1 MKLDAYTI
9 VFLRRPPNAPNLTE
23 AQLDA
28 LQQEHLAFNARMR
41 AEGHALIT
49 GPVEGSMDESLR
61 GVNLFR
67 TSVEET
73 RRLMES
79 DASVRAGR
87 LAVEVFT
94 WYMPVGTLGDRPA
107 AQVSDAD

>member
-1 MKLDAYTI
+1 VKLDAYT
-9 VFLRRPPNAPNLTE
+9 VVLLRRPVEAPALSE
-23 AQLDA
+23 EELGA
-28 LQQEHLAFNARMR
+28 LQAEHLAFNARMR

-49 GPVEGSMDESLR
+49 GPVSGQPDESLR
-61 GVNLFR
+61 GINVFR
-67 TSVEET
+67 TSVDET

-94 WYMPVGTLGDRPA
+94 WYMPVGALGDRPA
-107 AQVSDAD
+107 AQIEVD